1 MRRISHKPEDKRSF
15 VCPQCDKL
23 RMTRPLDHE
32 VSDERRSYKT
42 KDGGEIELFIDI
54 CDNCK
59 RRNMR
64 RYFEPSKADIR
75 RVLKTLSEDAKLAE
89 DQSLED
95 LL

>member
-1 MRRISHKPEDKRSF
+1 M
-15 VCPQCDKL
+15 

-32 VSDERRSYKT
+32 VSQEKRSYKT
-42 KDGGEIELFIDI
+42 KDDGDIELFIDI
-54 CDNCK
+54 CDYCK
-59 RRNMR
+59 RRNFR

-75 RVLKTLSEDAKLAE
+75 RVLKTLKEDAELAD